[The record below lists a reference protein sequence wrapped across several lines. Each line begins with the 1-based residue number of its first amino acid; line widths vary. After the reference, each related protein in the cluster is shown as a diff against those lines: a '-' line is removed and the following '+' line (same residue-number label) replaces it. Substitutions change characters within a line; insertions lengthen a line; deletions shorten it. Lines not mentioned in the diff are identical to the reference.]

1 MTRQLRKTRQGG
13 RRIRKTKRGG
23 SRRSRN
29 RRTRK
34 NQRGGSRR
42 SRDRRFR
49 RIRKTRRGGS
59 RFRLSEKERTCSL
72 FSGDDAKR
80 HEKCKRVNCKDR
92 KLRDRDS
99 PRSKFD
105 KKLRY
110 RVCKARCCRENNG
123 MVDQDKI
130 VRQLISDDGLE
141 KTQSVNARGSSMPTT
156 QYMSEIYFGEKRRQ
170 DERNNTENTNY
181 YYNI

>member
-13 RRIRKTKRGG
+13 RRIRKTRRGG

-42 SRDRRFR
+42 SRDRRIR

-59 RFRLSEKERTCSL
+59 RFRLSEKERTCL
-72 FSGDDAKR
+72 NISGDNAKR

-92 KLRDRDS
+92 KLRDPNSR
-99 PRSKFD
+99 RSKFD

-123 MVDQDKI
+123 MVDQHKI

-141 KTQSVNARGSSMPTT
+141 KTQSVNAGDGPVSTT
-156 QYMSEIYFGEKRRQ
+156 QYMSGIYFDEQRRQ
-170 DERNNTENTNY
+170 DRRNNTENTNY
-181 YYNI
+181 YY

>member
-13 RRIRKTKRGG
+13 RRIKKTKRGG
-23 SRRSRN
+23 SRRSRD

-42 SRDRRFR
+42 SRDR

-59 RFRLSEKERTCSL
+59 RFRLSEKERTCDI
-72 FSGDDAKR
+72 SGDDAKR

-92 KLRDRDS
+92 KLRDSNSRK
-99 PRSKFD
+99 SKFD

-110 RVCKARCCRENNG
+110 RVCKARCCEENNG

-141 KTQSVNARGSSMPTT
+141 KTQSVNAGYGSMPTT
-156 QYMSEIYFGEKRRQ
+156 QYMSGIYFGEKRRQ
-170 DERNNTENTNY
+170 DQRNNTKNTNNY
-181 YYNI
+181 Y